1 METSEL
7 PQNSFG
13 FWLGRTSFNQE
24 VRPDLFL
31 KEEVM
36 ARLTEAQ
43 RRRIREENLR
53 RRAARRPLM
62 TDIESAAFIGVTYDP
77 GSNYGGADHSNSSC
91 DSGSSSCGGGGGCD

>member
-1 METSEL
+1 
-7 PQNSFG
+7 
-13 FWLGRTSFNQE
+13 
-24 VRPDLFL
+24 
-31 KEEVM
+31 M

-62 TDIESAAFIGVTYDP
+62 TDSESAAFIGVTYDS
-77 GSNYGGADHSNSSC
+77 GTSYGGADHSSSSC